1 MSASQDKKKRQSERE
16 AGLDRRQILARQEE
30 EKKRKEKVKWTVG
43 TILVVL
49 LIALIIVADSNLFYS
64 GTPAVTIGNTSYTNA
79 EYEYYYKSAYY
90 EFSNTYSTY
99 LSLLLDTSEPLDE
112 QTCAFDSTKTW
123 AEYFRESAL
132 TNMEQITALYEA
144 GVAAGYTLSD
154 EDAASIDSEIENF
167 STYADSYGYTSA
179 GKYIAAVYGRGVTE
193 KTVRKL
199 LEMNAIA
206 SDYAQDQYKSY
217 TYTQDDLDTWYAE
230 NKDSYD
236 TFDYLFYYVAAE
248 KVEVPAEDTSDGTD
262 AEAASDTDVSPTPT
276 DDAEA
281 TTTTE
286 VTDET
291 MADAKAVADAIA
303 EGVTDAES
311 FRTAVAAA
319 VTDATPTENAD
330 TAGSS
335 ISSVY
340 ADWMKDASRKAGD
353 VTVAESEGAG
363 YYVVLFLSRDDNTYN
378 TVSARH
384 ILIKA
389 VDSDGDGTYS
399 DEEKATAKDSIEA
412 IYNEWKNGD
421 ATEDSFATLAE
432 EKSEDTGSNTN
443 GGLYEDIYKGEM
455 VDEFN
460 DFCFDP
466 ARQPGDTAV
475 VYGETSSYTG
485 YHLVYYVGTGE
496 RYCDYLA
503 DANLRSTDYSDWQT
517 ALQENYTASTKF
529 VFRFADE

>member
-16 AGLDRRQILARQEE
+16 TGLDRRQILARQEE

-64 GTPAVTIGNTSYTNA
+64 GMPAVTVGDTSYTNA

-90 EFSNTYSTY
+90 QFSSTYSSY
-99 LSLLLDTSEPLDE
+99 LSMLLDTSEPLDE
-112 QTCAFDSTKTW
+112 QTCAFDDSMTW
-123 AEYFRESAL
+123 AEYFRQSAL
-132 TNMEQITALYEA
+132 TNMEQTTALYEA
-144 GVAAGYTLSD
+144 AVAEGYTLTD
-154 EDAASIDSEIENF
+154 DDTANIDSEIENF
-167 STYADSYGYTSA
+167 STYADSYGYPSA
-179 GKYIAAVYGRGVTE
+179 AKYIAAVYGRGVTE

-206 SDYAQDQYKSY
+206 SAYAQDKYNSF
-217 TYTQDDLDTWYAE
+217 TYTQDELDTWYAE

-236 TFDYLFYYVAAE
+236 TFDFMYYYVEAE
-248 KVEVPAEDTSDGTD
+248 KVEVPAEDTSD
-262 AEAASDTDVSPTPT
+262 EASPSPT
-276 DDAEA
+276 DGAEDTA
-281 TTTTE
+281 TTE

-291 MADAKAVADAIA
+291 MAAAKATADAIA
-303 EGVTDAES
+303 QNVTDAES
-311 FRTAVAAA
+311 FNTAVAEA
-319 VTDATPTENAD
+319 VTDAAPTD
-330 TAGSS
+330 QTLVSGSS

-363 YYVVLFLSRDDNTYN
+363 YYVVLFLNRDDNTYS
-378 TVSARH
+378 TVDARH

-399 DEEKATAKDSIEA
+399 DDEKAAAKDSIEE
-412 IYNEWKNGD
+412 IYNEWKSGD

-432 EKSEDTGSNTN
+432 EKSEDTGSNTD
-443 GGLYEDIYKGEM
+443 GGLYEHIYKGEM

-466 ARQPGDTAV
+466 SRQPGDTAI

-485 YHLVYYVGTGE
+485 YHLVYYVGTDE

-503 DANLRSTDYSDWQT
+503 DGNLRSTDYSDWET
-517 ALQENYTASTKF
+517 ALQDNYTASTKF
-529 VFRFADE
+529 IFRFADE